1 MKLYDMV
8 QLKEQFNNYPKGI
21 TGVIVEIFENTDAYL
36 EIVDDAGNTIDVIYD
51 VPLSILEKKKITV
64 AYLNIGCIEKI
75 ESNNA
80 NYER

>member
-1 MKLYDMV
+1 MV